1 MIDATF
7 YLFGFIFFLTS
18 PIVFMPLASSS
29 APGWTF
35 LRNLS
40 FYVAFAANVFFVLHS
55 DGLRAL
61 SALRLNTQD
70 IAYQQVRHADSLFLD

>member
-61 SALRLNTQD
+61 SALRLNT
-70 IAYQQVRHADSLFLD
+70 